1 MKTTKETR
9 SKYKQDNM
17 DTALV
22 IGGAVLVIIAIIFV
36 ILVFSTYTSD
46 CTDYIINFR
55 KIENVSVSDLAF
67 FVEDYNKRLK
77 GKFNSLDEDL
87 KKELFELFN
96 I

>member
-1 MKTTKETR
+1 MKTNKEKR

-46 CTDYIINFR
+46 CTDYIINFE
-55 KIENVSVSDLAF
+55 KQ
-67 FVEDYNKRLK
+67 
-77 GKFNSLDEDL
+77 
-87 KKELFELFN
+87 
-96 I
+96 